1 MSKEVRIAL
10 IGVAGA
16 IIAAIIGGLFAL
28 HSASTSTPTPT
39 PVPKATASETLS
51 EFCLL
56 VQAHGLDTAYQL
68 YSTNL
73 KSSVSPA
80 QFDDIW
86 NKSLSN
92 CTTNLTNSTDTT
104 ATGTIATTEFPS
116 GQTRSYDVTLIKDN
130 NGYWRI
136 DSIK

>member
-28 HSASTSTPTPT
+28 HSASTSNTPT

-56 VQAHGLDTAYQL
+56 VQAHGLDPAYQL

-80 QFDDIW
+80 QFDDMW
-86 NKSLSN
+86 NKTLSN